1 MSILK
6 HKKSVTMMDQ
16 IRCDERSYLIW
27 KWHPKGAPEGWTN
40 RENAIRWGSS
50 LRVKEGEAA
59 VFLYTSPDGA
69 GEDFVEGPFDD
80 ILKTKNLP
88 VLASIIGLAYNG
100 GTPFQAEVYFINLA
114 QVIQIK
120 FGVPFFD
127 VFEPRYPDFA
137 IPVAVRGTMSFRIS
151 HYREFIKLNRLRTFS
166 IAEFQAQV
174 RDTIAQYVKSTVL
187 KVPSETN
194 IPVIQIE
201 TQLPLI
207 HDTAAPLVQGRLLEK
222 FGVTVI
228 GFDISAVEIDKE
240 SEGYMRLMG
249 ITRDVT
255 AATIEAQKEVAVKN
269 IHDKQRVDI
278 ENYAENLRIQREEG
292 QYAVHKQTQT
302 SNFAS
307 YQTEAQTAVGIA
319 GAEALGKMGENG
331 GGSVNLGRDSGFSPA
346 SMMAGMAVGG
356 AVGNKIADAMN
367 KAVTPQNGLA
377 AMVPPP
383 VPSSMY
389 HVVVDG
395 QAVGPYDMNTLK
407 VMALDGRLT
416 ADMLVW
422 KPGMTQWV
430 AAGSVEELKSVVTT
444 AAPPIP
450 HA

>member
-1 MSILK
+1 M
-6 HKKSVTMMDQ
+6 KK
-16 IRCDERSYLIW
+16 
-27 KWHPKGAPEGWTN
+27 
-40 RENAIRWGSS
+40 
-50 LRVKEGEAA
+50 
-59 VFLYTSPDGA
+59 
-69 GEDFVEGPFDD
+69 
-80 ILKTKNLP
+80 
-88 VLASIIGLAYNG
+88 
-100 GTPFQAEVYFINLA
+100 
-114 QVIQIK
+114 
-120 FGVPFFD
+120 
-127 VFEPRYPDFA
+127 
-137 IPVAVRGTMSFRIS
+137 
-151 HYREFIKLNRLRTFS
+151 
-166 IAEFQAQV
+166 
-174 RDTIAQYVKSTVL
+174 
-187 KVPSETN
+187 
-194 IPVIQIE
+194 
-201 TQLPLI
+201 
-207 HDTAAPLVQGRLLEK
+207 
-222 FGVTVI
+222 
-228 GFDISAVEIDKE
+228 
-240 SEGYMRLMG
+240 
-249 ITRDVT
+249 
-255 AATIEAQKEVAVKN
+255 